1 MRKRKGKV
9 QNNGRV
15 RFCSLDYYKTLATDI
30 QSKIDKIKTYYVDE
44 NQISVNYENG
54 FSATY
59 DVSMGD
65 KQLKQV
71 IKIINAYL
79 GGTGNGTQQQ

>member
-9 QNNGRV
+9 QHNGRV
-15 RFCSLDYYKTLATDI
+15 RFCSLDYYKTLVTGI
-30 QSKIDKIKTYYVDE
+30 PSKIDKIKTYYVDE
-44 NQISVNYENG
+44 NQISVNFENG
-54 FSATY
+54 FSTTY

-65 KQLKQV
+65 NQLKQV

-79 GGTGNGTQQQ
+79 GGIGNGAQ